1 MDVQSIRRRNGD
13 RVGIRSPGASAG
25 EHRADLPET
34 ASCYSAVIMS
44 HHLPSDARYLRALA
58 DANGPRYIGL
68 LGPTARRVVYESGV
82 GAEALGSRLH
92 GPIGLDIGALTPESI
107 ALAIVCEIHAWLA
120 GRGGVLND

>member
-1 MDVQSIRRRNGD
+1 MFQSEPNRRDTVGGHDYPRTENYALRSLRPIARRN
-13 RVGIRSPGASAG
+13 
-25 EHRADLPET
+25 
-34 ASCYSAVIMS
+34 
-44 HHLPSDARYLRALA
+44 
-58 DANGPRYIGL
+58 
-68 LGPTARRVVYESGV
+68 RVVHESGV